1 MFLWIFITRHTQE
14 GGKMLTPEQLEQA
27 IEEFKVL
34 YKKQYGRE
42 LSDEEATEQVKD
54 LLQMFA
60 DLFQLPTVAQC

>member
-1 MFLWIFITRHTQE
+1 
-14 GGKMLTPEQLEQA
+14 MLTPEQLEQA
-27 IEEFKVL
+27 IEEFKIL

-60 DLFQLPTVAQC
+60 DLFQLPTVAQR